1 MTEEVDFFKNDSDD
15 FFARLNNVEASAE
28 RAKPEQET
36 HTGGM
41 QYYLDAA
48 TGEMRL
54 GMKLF

>member
-1 MTEEVDFFKNDSDD
+1 MAKEVDFFKDDSDD
-15 FFARLNNVEASAE
+15 FFARLNDDFKEE
-28 RAKPEQET
+28 RKKPTQET

>member
-1 MTEEVDFFKNDSDD
+1 MSEEVDFFKNDSDD
-15 FFARLNNVEASAE
+15 FFARLGSELDEE
-28 RAKPEQET
+28 REKPKQET

>member
-1 MTEEVDFFKNDSDD
+1 MAEEVDFFKDDSDG
-15 FFARLNNVEASAE
+15 FFARLNDELNEE
-28 RAKPEQET
+28 HEKPKQET

>member
-1 MTEEVDFFKNDSDD
+1 MAKEVDFFKDDSDD
-15 FFARLNNVEASAE
+15 FFARLNGDLNEE
-28 RAKPEQET
+28 REKPKQET

>member
-1 MTEEVDFFKNDSDD
+1 MAEEVDFFKKEADD
-15 FFARLNNVEASAE
+15 FFARLDEDAREE
-28 RAKPEQET
+28 RKPQQET

-54 GMKLF
+54 GMKLY